1 MGFSVVCIPDHDHVV
16 VHLLELLL
24 GHLQGVR
31 RGIEL
36 IGLEAFVAEPDSEG
50 FILGL
55 DRTLTV
61 SNELV
66 KLKFEGNSPS
76 YHSLATRWC

>member
-1 MGFSVVCIPDHDHVV
+1 MGFSIVCIPDHDHVV

-36 IGLEAFVAEPDSEG
+36 IGLEAFVAEPDGEG
-50 FILGL
+50 LILGL

-61 SNELV
+61 SHVLTKS
-66 KLKFEGNSPS
+66 KLEEISPG
-76 YHSLATRWC
+76 YRSLEIWWC